1 VSRACA
7 KAIFF
12 ALFLTALCAQGVAK
26 TDPAFHYLDPSQVD
40 LTVLLPPPPDLGS
53 PQERDDER
61 EVAAMIDARNSAEF
75 TRAREASRRTVF
87 FFAPSIGP
95 EFTASEAPLT
105 AAFFARVGSDVEKLV
120 DLAKA
125 YWGRARPNG
134 AGKKHASYPSGHA
147 AFAASTAVILAQLVP
162 CKRDQIFEQARTFAE
177 NRIVLGLHYPSDV
190 AAGWTAGT
198 LAAFAMMRNP
208 EFARDFAATKA
219 EVQKVCAGHSS
230 P

>member
-1 VSRACA
+1 VSRACT
-7 KAIFF
+7 KAVFF
-12 ALFLTALCAQGVAK
+12 VLFLAALCAQGIAK
-26 TDPAFHYLDPSQVD
+26 TDPGFHYLDPAQID

-53 PQERDDER
+53 AQERDDQR
-61 EVAAMIDARNSAEF
+61 EVAAMIDARNTSEYA
-75 TRAREASRRTVF
+75 RAQEASRRTVF

-95 EFTASEAPLT
+95 DFSPSELPLT

-120 DLAKA
+120 DLAKS
-125 YWGRARPNG
+125 YWGRPRPNG

-147 AFAASTAVILAQLVP
+147 AFAASAAVILAQLVP
-162 CKRDQIFEQARTFAE
+162 CKRDQIFGQARTFAE
-177 NRIVLGLHYPSDV
+177 NRIVLGLHYPSDI

-208 EFARDFAATKA
+208 TFERDFAATKA
-219 EVQKVCAGHSS
+219 EVQKLCAGHSS